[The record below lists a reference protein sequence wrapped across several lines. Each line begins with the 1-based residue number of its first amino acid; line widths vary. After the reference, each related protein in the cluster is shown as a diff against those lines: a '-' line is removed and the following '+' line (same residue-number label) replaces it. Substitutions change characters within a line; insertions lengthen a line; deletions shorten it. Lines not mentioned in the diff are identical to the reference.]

1 MHSRPQ
7 LEIYCD
13 DVKANHGAATGQL
26 DEEAL
31 FYMRTRGIP
40 VDEARTML
48 MQAFMVDVIDTITLL
63 PLRERMRQLVSRR
76 FGSPNDL
83 CAACSPEVEP

>member
-1 MHSRPQ
+1 
-7 LEIYCD
+7 
-13 DVKANHGAATGQL
+13 
-26 DEEAL
+26 
-31 FYMRTRGIP
+31 MRTRGIP